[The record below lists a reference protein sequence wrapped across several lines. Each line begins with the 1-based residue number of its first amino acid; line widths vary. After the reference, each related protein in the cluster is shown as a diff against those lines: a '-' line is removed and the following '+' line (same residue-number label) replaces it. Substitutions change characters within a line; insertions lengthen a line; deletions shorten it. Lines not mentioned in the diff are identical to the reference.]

1 MIERHEEK
9 HSPGAFYN
17 VYFILIFFFS
27 VPSRRPSVI
36 CFLMITTPDQ
46 SAVKALL
53 LFNLAYAKALGH
65 FLALIFKSYV
75 R

>member
-1 MIERHEEK
+1 MIERHGEK

-17 VYFILIFFFS
+17 VYFILIFFS
-27 VPSRRPSVI
+27 VSSRRPSVI

-46 SAVKALL
+46 SAVKTLL